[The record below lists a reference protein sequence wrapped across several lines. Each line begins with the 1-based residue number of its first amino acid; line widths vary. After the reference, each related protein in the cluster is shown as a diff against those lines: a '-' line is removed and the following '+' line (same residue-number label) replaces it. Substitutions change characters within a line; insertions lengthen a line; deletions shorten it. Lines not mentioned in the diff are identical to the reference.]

1 MAWRSGAPIAMT
13 GAPPRQCD
21 EILHL
26 RRRRDGRRADA
37 ATGSQAD
44 GVYCVRPDAI
54 PTKRGQP
61 LADLGLLASL

>member
-44 GVYCVRPDAI
+44 GV
-54 PTKRGQP
+54 
-61 LADLGLLASL
+61 